1 VSRGWRERVLFERA
15 MSERQCDFAE
25 ALAAMHE
32 LVGSKVGVCVLG
44 AWSRS
49 SEPTLAFTGR
59 VERGLELG
67 SRKEDAVGFDIGGVL
82 LCLSARTLETA
93 WRCEYPGAGGRWL
106 AVGLRFRGGVEVE
119 VDQLPDREA
128 LERLQPPHDD

>member
-1 VSRGWRERVLFERA
+1 
-15 MSERQCDFAE
+15 
-25 ALAAMHE
+25 MHE
-32 LVGSKVGVCVLG
+32 LVGSEVTVWVLG
-44 AWSRS
+44 AWSRT

-67 SRKEDAVGFDIGGVL
+67 ARKEDAVGFDIDGVL

-93 WRCEYPGAGGRWL
+93 WRCEYPGPGGRCL

-128 LERLQPPHDD
+128 LERLEPPHDD

>member
-1 VSRGWRERVLFERA
+1 MSSFERA
-15 MSERQCDFAE
+15 TSERQCNFAE

-32 LVGSKVGVCVLG
+32 LVGSEVGVWVLG
-44 AWSRS
+44 AWSRTT
-49 SEPTLAFTGR
+49 EPTLAFRGR

-67 SRKEDAVGFDIGGVL
+67 PRKDDAVGFDIAGVL

-93 WRCEYPGAGGRWL
+93 WRCEYLGPGGRWL

-119 VDQLPDREA
+119 LDQLPDPEVLGQFGRPDNE
-128 LERLQPPHDD
+128 

>member
-1 VSRGWRERVLFERA
+1 MSSFEPA
-15 MSERQCDFAE
+15 TSERQCNFAE

-32 LVGSKVGVCVLG
+32 LVGSEVGVWVLG
-44 AWSRS
+44 VWSRT
-49 SEPTLAFTGR
+49 SEPTLAFSGR

-67 SRKEDAVGFDIGGVL
+67 PRKDDAVGFDIAGVL

-93 WRCEYPGAGGRWL
+93 WRCEYAGPGGRSL

-128 LERLQPPHDD
+128 LERLGPPHDD

>member
-1 VSRGWRERVLFERA
+1 MSSFERA
-15 MSERQCDFAE
+15 TSERQCNFAE

-32 LVGSKVGVCVLG
+32 LVGSEVGVWVLG
-44 AWSRS
+44 AWSRT
-49 SEPTLAFTGR
+49 SEPTLAFSGR

-67 SRKEDAVGFDIGGVL
+67 PRKDDAVGFDIAGVL

-93 WRCEYPGAGGRWL
+93 WRCEYPGPGGRWL
-106 AVGLRFRGGVEVE
+106 AIGLRFRGGVEVQ

-128 LERLQPPHDD
+128 LERLGPPHDD

>member
-1 VSRGWRERVLFERA
+1 VCSFERA
-15 MSERQCDFAE
+15 RSERPCDFAG

-32 LVGSKVGVCVLG
+32 LVGLEVGVWVLG
-44 AWSRS
+44 TWSRT
-49 SEPTLAFTGR
+49 SEPTLAFSGR

-67 SRKEDAVGFDIGGVL
+67 PRKDDAVGFDIGGVV

-93 WRCEYPGAGGRWL
+93 WRCDYPAPDGRSL

-128 LERLQPPHDD
+128 LERLGPPHDD

>member
-1 VSRGWRERVLFERA
+1 VSSFEPA
-15 MSERQCDFAE
+15 TSERQCNFAE

-32 LVGSKVGVCVLG
+32 LVGSEVGVWVLG
-44 AWSRS
+44 VWSRT
-49 SEPTLAFTGR
+49 SEPTLAFSGR

-67 SRKEDAVGFDIGGVL
+67 PRKDDAVGFDIAGVL

-93 WRCEYPGAGGRWL
+93 WRCEYAGPGGRSL

-128 LERLQPPHDD
+128 LERLGPPHDD

>member
-1 VSRGWRERVLFERA
+1 
-15 MSERQCDFAE
+15 MSSFGRQMNEHECDFAG

-32 LVGSKVGVCVLG
+32 LVGSEVGVWVLG
-44 AWSRS
+44 AWSRT

-59 VERGLELG
+59 VERGIELG
-67 SRKEDAVGFDIGGVL
+67 PRKEDAVGFDIGGVL

-93 WRCEYPGAGGRWL
+93 WRCEHPGPGGGWL
-106 AVGLRFRGGVEVE
+106 AVGLRFRGGVEIE

-128 LERLQPPHDD
+128 LGRLEPPADD